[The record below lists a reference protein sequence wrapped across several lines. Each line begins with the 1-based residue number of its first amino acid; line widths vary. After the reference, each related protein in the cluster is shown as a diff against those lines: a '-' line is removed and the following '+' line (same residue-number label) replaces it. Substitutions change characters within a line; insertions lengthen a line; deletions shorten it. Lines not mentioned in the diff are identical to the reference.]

1 MRKHESKLDA
11 VRKIGFGALIAL
23 GSVTPAFAAN
33 WVVDWAATWAPPEGW
48 IGYLLYGSLGL
59 LAVAVI
65 LKAFE
70 AYGAASE
77 ARPLP
82 SESANEESARAYSI
96 GDHRNSMLNPYN

>member
-1 MRKHESKLDA
+1 MRKHESKLSG
-11 VRKIGFGALIAL
+11 VSKIGIGALIAL
-23 GSVTPAFAAN
+23 SSVTPAFAAN
-33 WVVDWAATWAPPEGW
+33 WVTDWASAWTPPEGW
-48 IGYLLYGSLGL
+48 AGYLLYGSLGL
-59 LAVAVI
+59 LVVCVV

-70 AYGAASE
+70 AYGASSE